1 MTTNATP
8 NSDVEALYGLIQQGR
23 TQQPSAPVNADTLY
37 SALRGQPQQEQMSW
51 MDVPVKAAANI
62 IPSAVKMGQGVV
74 ESVSHPLQTGKNL
87 WDLAAGTLRNV
98 TPNHIAEWIDKADK
112 STEAATHASSVAD
125 IVGHYFKDRYG
136 STEGFK
142 KAIAYDPV
150 GVLSDVSAVTSGG
163 GSLLGEAN
171 KLAKVGEVTNPIN
184 AVTNVVAPVAKTG
197 LAVST
202 GTSPETI
209 AGALKAGATGDQ
221 TFLQNLRGEAP
232 MTAALDNAK
241 HNLGLMRQAKNEAYR
256 SGMVD
261 IKNDASQLHFK
272 DIDQALNDLKNSAT
286 YKGQVINPTAQK
298 LHDNL
303 STIVGNWKSLD
314 PTQFHTP
321 EGFDALKQT
330 IGEAI
335 DTIPYEQSKARTM
348 GSKVYNGV
356 KNTINDQAPT
366 YSNVMKD
373 YAEASDQIKQIEK
386 SLSLGNKASVDTAMR
401 KLQSLTRNN
410 VNTNYGQRMS
420 LAQELEAQ
428 KGAKPFISALYGQA
442 LSSPTA
448 RGMAGTLEGATG
460 LYGAMVNPA
469 ALAAIPLQTPRLVGE
484 GLYQAGRVGQP
495 VVNAANRIGFNP
507 ATANT
512 LADLANIQNRG
523 QQ

>member
-1 MTTNATP
+1 MADP
-8 NSDVEALYGLIQQGR
+8 KQMSEADALYGLLQQGQP
-23 TQQPSAPVNADTLY
+23 QQQSAPVNADTLY
-37 SALRGQPQQEQMSW
+37 NALRTTPQADQMPW
-51 MDVPVKAAANI
+51 MDVPIKAAANI
-62 IPSAVKMGQGVV
+62 VPSAMKMGQGMV
-74 ESVSHPLQTGKNL
+74 EAVSNPLQTGKSL

-98 TPNHIAEWIDKADK
+98 TPSHISEWIDKADK
-112 STEAATHASSVAD
+112 STEAASHASSVAD

-150 GVLSDVSAVTSGG
+150 GVLSDVSTVFTG
-163 GSLLGEAN
+163 GSALPGTVGKTA
-171 KLAKVGEVTNPIN
+171 AKVAEATNPISM
-184 AVTNVVAPVAKTG
+184 VGNVVAPVVKTG

-209 AGALKAGATGDQ
+209 AGAVKAGATGDK
-221 TFLQNLRGEAP
+221 TLLQNLRGEAQ
-232 MTAALDNAK
+232 MTDALDNAK
-241 HNLGLMRQAKNEAYR
+241 HNLGLMRQAKNQAYR

-261 IKNDASQLHFK
+261 ISNDASQLHFNDVDK
-272 DIDQALNDLKNSAT
+272 ALNELEKSAT
-286 YKGQVINPTAQK
+286 YKGQIVNPTANK
-298 LHDNL
+298 LHKDL
-303 STIVGNWKSLD
+303 TKIVDNWKNLD
-314 PTQFHTP
+314 PVQFHTP

-335 DTIPYEQSKARTM
+335 DNVPYEQSKARTM

-356 KNTINDQAPT
+356 KDTINKQAQT
-366 YSNVMKD
+366 YSKVMKD
-373 YAEASDQIKQIEK
+373 YAEASDQISQIEK

-420 LAQELEAQ
+420 LAQQLESQ
-428 KGAKPFISALYGQA
+428 QGAKPFISALYGQA

-460 LYGAMVNPA
+460 LYGALVNPA

-484 GLYQAGRVGQP
+484 GLYQAGRIGQP
-495 VVNAANRIGFNP
+495 IVNAANRIGLNP
-507 ATANT
+507 MTANT
-512 LADLANIQNRG
+512 LGDLANISNRG